1 MRMIKRKKYSMTK
14 KVTISSDDMTGRQ
27 WSVFL
32 VELNL
37 MKQHWSRFATVK
49 IDAPEFDKIVRW
61 GKRKH
66 NEKEEE

>member
-1 MRMIKRKKYSMTK
+1 MTTR

-49 IDAPEFDKIVRW
+49 IDAPEFDKVVRW

-66 NEKEEE
+66 NEKDEA

>member
-1 MRMIKRKKYSMTK
+1 MIKRKKYQMIR
-14 KVTISSDDMTGRQ
+14 KVIISSDDMTARQ

-49 IDAPEFDKIVRW
+49 IDAPDFEKVVRW

-66 NEKEEE
+66 NEKEEQ

>member
-1 MRMIKRKKYSMTK
+1 MRMIKRKKYLMTK

-49 IDAPEFDKIVRW
+49 IEAPGLEKIIRW

>member
-1 MRMIKRKKYSMTK
+1 MIKRKKYQMTK

-49 IDAPEFDKIVRW
+49 IEAPEFDKVVRW

-66 NEKEEE
+66 NEKEEK

>member
-1 MRMIKRKKYSMTK
+1 MIR

-37 MKQHWSRFATVK
+37 MKQHWSRFATVN
-49 IDAPEFDKIVRW
+49 IEAPDFEKVVRW

-66 NEKEEE
+66 NEKEDK